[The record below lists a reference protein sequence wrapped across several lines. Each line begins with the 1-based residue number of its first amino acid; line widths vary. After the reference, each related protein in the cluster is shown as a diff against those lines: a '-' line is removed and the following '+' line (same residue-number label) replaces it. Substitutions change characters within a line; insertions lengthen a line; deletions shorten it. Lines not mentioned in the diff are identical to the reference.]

1 MNVAIPTLSFEVVL
15 LRLSVATLI
24 GCIIG
29 LNREWYG
36 KPAGMR
42 THGLVSLGAALITL
56 ASLDLARADPAAVL
70 RTIQGIM
77 AGIGFLGGGVILRDD
92 STHSVHG
99 LTTAASVWVVAALG
113 IACGAGQWAISLSA
127 VALTLI
133 LLILGEKL
141 EQKLRLKAC
150 PPTESRSSRGQAPLV

>member
-1 MNVAIPTLSFEVVL
+1 MSSFEVVL
-15 LRLSVATLI
+15 IRLSVATVI
-24 GCIIG
+24 GCLVG
-29 LNREWYG
+29 LNRELYG

-56 ASLDLARADPAAVL
+56 ASLDLAGKDPASVM
-70 RTIQGIM
+70 RTIQGVM
-77 AGIGFLGGGVILRDD
+77 AGIGFLGAGVILRDD

-113 IACGAGQWAISLSA
+113 IACGAGQWAISTIA
-127 VALTLI
+127 VALTLV

-141 EQKLRLKAC
+141 EQKLRLKDC
-150 PPTESRSSRGQAPLV
+150 PPFEPRPGRPPAPLV

>member
-1 MNVAIPTLSFEVVL
+1 MSFEVVL
-15 LRLSVATLI
+15 IRLSVATLI
-24 GCIIG
+24 GCVIG
-29 LNREWYG
+29 LNRELYG

-56 ASLDLARADPAAVL
+56 ASLDLAGKDPSAVL
-70 RTIQGIM
+70 RTIQGVM
-77 AGIGFLGGGVILRDD
+77 AGIGFLGAGVILRDD

-113 IACGAGQWAISLSA
+113 IACGAGQWAISLVA
-127 VALTLI
+127 VGLTLI

-150 PPTESRSSRGQAPLV
+150 PPFETPPTRPPAPLV